1 MESGAVVALPPRLAP
16 FDDGPSD
23 PEPRRARTLPR
34 LEPLR
39 RATPVQ
45 AAPRPVVNACRTAL
59 AEAAAPYGAV
69 RIDVASRGAPR
80 KSADGGLS
88 APMEARIVYSR
99 KGRMQVRQA
108 NVTCQ
113 FNGAGQVVAAL

>member
-1 MESGAVVALPPRLAP
+1 MPVPSAEQGIVVTLPPRLAP

-23 PEPRRARTLPR
+23 PDARRAR
-34 LEPLR
+34 PLR
-39 RATPVQ
+39 PATPVQ

-59 AEAAAPYGAV
+59 AEAAAAYGAV
-69 RIDVASRGAPR
+69 KVDVASRGAPR
-80 KSADGGLS
+80 RSSDGGLS

-108 NVTCQ
+108 RVTCQ
-113 FNGAGQVVAAL
+113 FDLAGTVVAAL